1 MSKQRSN
8 KTFLLGLAVAL
19 LLPLSFYIVARVL
32 NKDKIKMPHY
42 YRADKIDSKTIDGKT
57 MADTAFHQV
66 NDITLVNQLGDT
78 ISLNRDLK
86 GKILAIDFF
95 FVSCPSVCPKLT
107 GNMKM
112 LQRAFRKDPK
122 KEKSMDSEVQLISI
136 TVNPK
141 ADSVSVLRAYADK
154 YTVNHDKWWFLTGNK
169 EAIYNYARNE
179 LGLSL
184 QPGDGDEND
193 FIHTQKIVVLDQDRY
208 IRGYYDGLDTVG
220 ISQCAYDIS
229 LLSMENKKRKKTNQ

>member
-1 MSKQRSN
+1 M
-8 KTFLLGLAVAL
+8 GLAVAL

-32 NKDKIKMPHY
+32 DKDKIKMPHY
-42 YRADKIDSKTIDGKT
+42 YRADKINTKTVEGKER
-57 MADTAFHQV
+57 ADTVFHRV
-66 NDITLVNQLGDT
+66 NDIILVNQLGDT

-95 FVSCPSVCPKLT
+95 FSTCPSVCPKLT

-122 KEKSMDSEVQLISI
+122 KEKSMDSEVQLVSI

-141 ADSVSVLRAYADK
+141 GDNVQVLREYADR
-154 YTVNHDKWWFLTGNK
+154 YNVNHDKWWFLTGDK

-179 LGLSL
+179 LGLSV

-193 FIHTQKIVVLDQDRY
+193 FIHTQKIVVLDQERY

-220 ISQCAYDIS
+220 ISKCAYDIS
-229 LLSMENKKRKKTNQ
+229 LLTMENKKRKKSNQ